1 MSANDYQL
9 KSVLIVDDDPILCVV
24 TSSIFKNAGAER
36 VIVCENGLK
45 ALETIDNTQ
54 TEFDFILCD
63 LNMPCLDGIEFL
75 RHLSDRKFGERIA
88 ILSGEDKTI
97 VDTAHQLAISHGL
110 DIVGSFNKPLNI
122 QQFKDTITSSSH
134 PSPDRSPQVSC
145 EYSFEDMKSA
155 LGKGE
160 IVAFYQPKIDVLTKE
175 IIGSEALARWH
186 HPEQGLL
193 SPVNFIPAAERYG
206 LIDQLTHVIF
216 ECVLKDVSRWA
227 QSGVHINTSINLA
240 VSSLNNL
247 SLPNK
252 LRDMVKSYGLSPKDF
267 TLEITETGIME
278 KITSSSEVMARLRIL
293 GFGISIDDFGTGH
306 SNLEHLRDYP
316 FTEIKID
323 QSFIKQATTDNF
335 ARICVETG
343 ISLARQLGLKLVAE
357 GVEDL
362 ASWNYVEDAGID
374 IVQGYY
380 IARPMSGAAFLEW
393 LNARQLARAS

>member
-1 MSANDYQL
+1 MSAREYQL
-9 KSVLIVDDDPILCVV
+9 KTVLIVDDDPILCVV
-24 TSSIFKNAGAER
+24 TSSIFKTAGAER
-36 VIVCENGLK
+36 VVVSENGLK
-45 ALETIDNTQ
+45 ALEAIETAQ
-54 TEFDFILCD
+54 SEFDFILCD

-75 RHLSDRKFGERIA
+75 RHLGDRKFAGRIA
-88 ILSGEDKTI
+88 ILSGEDKSV
-97 VDTAHQLAISHGL
+97 VDMAHKLAISHGL
-110 DIVGSFNKPLNI
+110 DIAGSFNKPLNI
-122 QQFKDTITSSSH
+122 QKFKDTIISSSR
-134 PSPDRSPQVSC
+134 PIPNRSPQLYR
-145 EYSFEDMKSA
+145 EYSFENLKSA
-155 LGKGE
+155 LDNRE
-160 IVAFYQPKIDVLTKE
+160 IVAFYQPKKDVLTKE
-175 IIGSEALARWH
+175 IIGVEALARWH

-193 SPVNFIPAAERYG
+193 SPVNFIPAAERHG
-206 LIDQLTHVIF
+206 LIDQLTRVIF

-227 QSGVHINTSINLA
+227 QSGVQINTSINFA
-240 VSSLNNL
+240 ASSLNNL
-247 SLPNK
+247 SLPDE
-252 LRDMVKSYGLSPKDF
+252 LRDMVKSYDLSPKDF
-267 TLEITETGIME
+267 MLEITENGVME
-278 KITSSSEVMARLRIL
+278 KATNSLEVMARLRIL

-362 ASWNYVEDAGID
+362 AAWNYVEDAGID

-380 IARPMSGAAFLEW
+380 VARPMAGTAFLDW